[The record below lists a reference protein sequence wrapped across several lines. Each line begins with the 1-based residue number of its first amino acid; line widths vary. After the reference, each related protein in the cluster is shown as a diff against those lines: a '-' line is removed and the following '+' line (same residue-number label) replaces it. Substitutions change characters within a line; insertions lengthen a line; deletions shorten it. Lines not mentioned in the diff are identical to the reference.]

1 MALQVSQVQVWAA
14 AIEDRPGGT
23 AEKLQALAQAG
34 ANLEFAIAR
43 RTPEKG
49 GGVLFVTPI
58 ETGVQEAAKAAGF
71 QAAGGLH
78 SVRVEGPDEPGL
90 GARLAGAL
98 ASAGI
103 NVRGISAAAIDRKM
117 VCYLA
122 FDSPEDAAKAEEVLA
137 NLA

>member
-1 MALQVSQVQVWAA
+1 MALQISQVQVWAA
-14 AIEDRPGGT
+14 TIEDRAGGA

-49 GGVLFVTPI
+49 GGVLFATPI
-58 ETGVQEAAKAAGF
+58 ADAAQEAARAAGF
-71 QAAGGLH
+71 QVAEGLH

-103 NVRGISAAAIDRKM
+103 NVRGISAAAIGQNM

-122 FDSPEDAAKAEEVLA
+122 FDSPEDADKAQEVLA
-137 NLA
+137 TLA